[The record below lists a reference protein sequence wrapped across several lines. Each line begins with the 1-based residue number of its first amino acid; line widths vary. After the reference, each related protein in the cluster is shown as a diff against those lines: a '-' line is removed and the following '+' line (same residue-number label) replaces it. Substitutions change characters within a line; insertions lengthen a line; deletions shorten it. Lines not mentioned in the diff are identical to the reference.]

1 MNKVRERYWLLLLL
15 LAIVPACA
23 RVPVEAGFGDVRQLV
38 AARAEYRLH
47 WSRDSAEDTEVRQ
60 AIQRLLGEELT
71 VDGAVRIALLNNR
84 GLQAIYEQLG
94 ITQADV
100 VEAGLLKNPVFFGQA
115 RFPNKPPLGT
125 NLEFNVVQDFLNL
138 LMLPVRKKLAEAQ
151 FEETKLRVANDVLNL
166 AARVQ
171 KAYYE
176 ATGAKQVAEMRRL
189 IAQAGQSSYEMAQR
203 MYQAGNIS
211 DLNLANQRGLYEQT
225 RMALARSETNV
236 VTLREQLTDLMG
248 LWGSQADYK
257 IPSRLPDLPKDEMD
271 FEHLESLAIANR
283 LDLAAARQEVRV
295 LAQNLGISRK
305 WRWIG
310 SVEAGVSS
318 ERDTDGQWITGPTL
332 SLELP
337 VFDQDQAKISRN
349 EALLRQSQARLTALA
364 VGIRSEIR
372 SIRNRLLT
380 TRNLVEHYKNVIIP
394 LRERIVVLTQQEYS
408 YMLAGVFVLLLAK
421 QQEYDAY
428 QEYIETVEQ
437 YWTTRSELQRAVG
450 GRLPALSSKGS

>member
-1 MNKVRERYWLLLLL
+1 
-15 LAIVPACA
+15 
-23 RVPVEAGFGDVRQLV
+23 
-38 AARAEYRLH
+38 
-47 WSRDSAEDTEVRQ
+47 
-60 AIQRLLGEELT
+60 
-71 VDGAVRIALLNNR
+71 
-84 GLQAIYEQLG
+84 
-94 ITQADV
+94 
-100 VEAGLLKNPVFFGQA
+100 
-115 RFPNKPPLGT
+115 
-125 NLEFNVVQDFLNL
+125 
-138 LMLPVRKKLAEAQ
+138 
-151 FEETKLRVANDVLNL
+151 
-166 AARVQ
+166 
-171 KAYYE
+171 
-176 ATGAKQVAEMRRL
+176 
-189 IAQAGQSSYEMAQR
+189 
-203 MYQAGNIS
+203 
-211 DLNLANQRGLYEQT
+211 
-225 RMALARSETNV
+225 LARSETNV

-283 LDLAAARQEVRV
+283 LDLAAARQEVQV